1 MTKRRN
7 DGVRRMLVQAYVDQ
21 NIAFNAAKKGLTN
34 AEFIEYLFQKAKDD
48 SVSDDLTLQE
58 KERIRDELDIK
69 LRALGAVIAQEK
81 EDAVKSASAAQAEAM
96 AEAANALAVQ
106 KKALEDGEWV
116 QAQQWFNT
124 LLKDEKDRIGW
135 FRKSIIPAW
144 KEFSKPV
151 IVDAHG

>member
-58 KERIRDELDIK
+58 KERIRGELDIK

-81 EDAVKSASAAQAEAM
+81 EDAVKSASAAQAEAA
-96 AEAANALAVQ
+96 AEAAKVIAAQ
-106 KKALEDGEWV
+106 KVALEEGDWV
-116 QAQQWFNT
+116 RAQEWFNT
-124 LLKDEKDRIGW
+124 LPKEEKDRIGW

-144 KEFSKPV
+144 KEHAKPV
-151 IVDAHG
+151 IQDA